1 MEHKYITLAYK
12 LYTVEDGSKGLIEQT
27 TNDEPFE
34 FITGLGMA
42 LDEFER
48 QVSALQKG
56 EEFAFTLT
64 PEQAY
69 GEYFDNRVVEMDRN
83 DFVVDGRF
91 DEEHVFQGAF
101 IPLQNEQGDRFM
113 GHVAEI
119 TSDKVVIDLNHP
131 LAGQEL
137 EFNGVISDTRDATDE
152 ELFRT
157 INGGCGGCGGCGN
170 CDDDCGGCEDNGKEK
185 KHCGHC
191 HH

>member
-1 MEHKYITLAYK
+1 MISVQYK
-12 LYTVEDGSKGLIEQT
+12 LYVDGDNEKELIEETREDQPYTFISGFGT
-27 TNDEPFE
+27 TLD
-34 FITGLGMA
+34 A
-42 LDEFER
+42 LEQAFVKM
-48 QVSALQKG
+48 QPG
-56 EEFAFTLT
+56 EEFDLTLT

-137 EFNGVISDTRDATDE
+137 EFNGVIIDTRDATDE